1 MPRAPRAVPTWLA
14 HPLRWQRLPVPWA
27 AVVRGALCAGPLLA
41 AGVATG
47 HPAAGVLAGLGS
59 MLAGVNDRPGTRR
72 RGVVHIGLPALAS
85 AFGMLLGATLQTV
98 GAGWWVVPALFAVG
112 FVSGAGSVAG
122 PVRSNAGMQMLASTI
137 LGAGMPLS
145 GAPWLKALYLLAGCL
160 WLLLLRLVFHP
171 PRPAGGPL
179 SGERAAVATVFD
191 ALADALAAV
200 GGPGAEAARRRLT
213 AALDRADE
221 ALRLRRLLRRRPRP
235 DERLLAE
242 RLAAGTALCEAS
254 VALLWEA
261 RPLPDRVTEGP
272 RRFAEALRTGRP
284 PGRLPAPETSSPA
297 RGAFDRALLDAA
309 VVFDRTEPVD
319 AAGADGGPAA
329 ISGAVPVD
337 TGTETEPGTDGA
349 EPGTDGAEPGTDGAE
364 PGTDG
369 SGPSA
374 GPSGSTGP
382 THPTAPTRPRPTSRQ
397 RRSSPLARL
406 IASAGARTRPGR
418 SVLGPAGRDY
428 GLRVGLCI
436 AVSAAVALALRAE
449 HWYWLPATVTFLVKP
464 DLGPLFSRTV
474 NRFAGTVAGVLVFAA
489 AGTLLDGWWWP
500 ALVAG
505 AGGAL
510 LPFATRHFALQT
522 VAITLMVLSFVH
534 VSGDPQ
540 AALERI
546 VDTSAACAIVLV
558 VGHLPR
564 LADPRRRV
572 GHRVTAAL
580 RATGTYL
587 GEVLRTEPGHDRGER
602 LVRRRA
608 AYRALGEARAAAETA
623 AAELLAA
630 RGRNP
635 DWLTVV
641 TAAERIVDAA
651 TACAVRLDHGARRPT
666 PQEAGRLCEALTAMA
681 DALEDPDRPG
691 PPALAAEIPP
701 VPGCATLTDVAAEL
715 ERMRG
720 FAGAA

>member
-41 AGVATG
+41 AGLATG

-72 RGVVHIGLPALAS
+72 RGIVHIGLPALAS
-85 AFGMLLGATLQTV
+85 ALGMLAGATLQTV
-98 GAGWWVVPALFAVG
+98 GAGWWVVPALFVVG

-145 GAPWLKALYLLAGCL
+145 GAPWAKALYLLAGCL

-191 ALADALAAV
+191 ALADALQAV

-242 RLAAGTALCEAS
+242 RLAAATALCEAS

-261 RPLPDRVTEGP
+261 QPLPDRVAEGP
-272 RRFAEALRTGRP
+272 RRFADALRTGRA

-309 VVFDRTEPVD
+309 VVFARTEPVD

-329 ISGAVPVD
+329 ISGAVPA
-337 TGTETEPGTDGA
+337 TEPEAGTTPGPEA
-349 EPGTDGAEPGTDGAE
+349 RSAEEPAPSSAPEPGAGTAGESGA
-364 PGTDG
+364 
-369 SGPSA
+369 
-374 GPSGSTGP
+374 
-382 THPTAPTRPRPTSRQ
+382 APRRPAPRRQ
-397 RRSSPLARL
+397 RHSVLNWMIALVSP
-406 IASAGARTRPGR
+406 RTRQGR

-436 AVSAAVALALRAE
+436 AVSAAAALALRAE

-489 AGTLLDGWWWP
+489 AGALLDGWWWP
-500 ALVAG
+500 ALIAG

-546 VDTSAACAIVLV
+546 VDTSAACAVVLV

-572 GHRVTAAL
+572 GHRVTTAL
-580 RATGTYL
+580 RATGAYL
-587 GEVLRTEPGHDRGER
+587 GEVLKTEPGHDRGER
-602 LVRRRA
+602 LVLRRE
-608 AYRALGEARAAAETA
+608 AYRALGEARAAAETT

-630 RGRNP
+630 RGRGP

-641 TAAERIVDAA
+641 TTAERIVDAA

-666 PQEAGRLCEALTAMA
+666 GQEARRLGEALTAMA
-681 DALEDPDRPG
+681 DALEDPGRPG
-691 PPALAAEIPP
+691 PPALAAQIPP

>member
-14 HPLRWQRLPVPWA
+14 HPLRWQRLPVPWV
-27 AVVRGALCAGPLLA
+27 AVARGALCAGPLLG

-72 RGVVHIGLPALAS
+72 RGIVHIGLPALAS
-85 AFGMLLGATLQTV
+85 ALGMLVGATLQAA

-112 FVSGAGSVAG
+112 YVSGAGSVAG
-122 PVRSNAGMQMLASTI
+122 PVRSNAGMQMLASTV

-191 ALADALAAV
+191 ALADALEAV

-221 ALRLRRLLRRRPRP
+221 ALRLRRLLRRRPRAG
-235 DERLLAE
+235 ERLLAE

-261 RPLPDRVTEGP
+261 RPVPARVAESP
-272 RRFAEALRTGRP
+272 RRFADALRTGRP
-284 PGRLPAPETSSPA
+284 PGRLSAPETGSPA
-297 RGAFDRALLDAA
+297 RGAFDRALLEAA
-309 VVFDRTEPVD
+309 VVFARTEPLD

-329 ISGAVPVD
+329 ISGAVP
-337 TGTETEPGTDGA
+337 
-349 EPGTDGAEPGTDGAE
+349 
-364 PGTDG
+364 
-369 SGPSA
+369 
-374 GPSGSTGP
+374 
-382 THPTAPTRPRPTSRQ
+382 APPRRRFAALRRP
-397 RRSSPLARL
+397 
-406 IASAGARTRPGR
+406 AGAAARRGR
-418 SVLGPAGRDY
+418 GMFGPAGRDY

-474 NRFAGTVAGVLVFAA
+474 NRFAGTVAGVLVFAGAGA
-489 AGTLLDGWWWP
+489 ALHATGSWWP

-546 VDTSAACAIVLV
+546 VDTSAACGLVLV

-564 LADPRRRV
+564 LGDPRRRV
-572 GHRVTAAL
+572 GQRVTAAL
-580 RATGTYL
+580 RAIEAYL
-587 GEVLRTEPGHDRGER
+587 AEVLRTEPGHDRGER
-602 LVRRRA
+602 LVLRRA
-608 AYRALGEARAAAETA
+608 AYRALGEARGAAETA

-666 PQEAGRLCEALTAMA
+666 PQEAQRLRAALTAMA
-681 DALEDPDRPG
+681 DALEDPARPG
-691 PPALAAEIPP
+691 PPALAAQVPP
-701 VPGCATLTDVAAEL
+701 VPDCATLTDVAAEL
-715 ERMRG
+715 ERIRG
-720 FAGAA
+720 YAGAA

>member
-41 AGVATG
+41 AGLATG

-72 RGVVHIGLPALAS
+72 RGIVHIGLPALAS
-85 AFGMLLGATLQTV
+85 AFGMLMGATLQTV

-191 ALADALAAV
+191 ALADALDAV

-221 ALRLRRLLRRRPRP
+221 ALRLRRLLRRRPSP
-235 DERLLAE
+235 GERLLAE
-242 RLAAGTALCEAS
+242 RLAAATALCEAS

-261 RPLPDRVTEGP
+261 RPLPARVAEGP

-284 PGRLPAPETSSPA
+284 PGRLSAPETSSPA
-297 RGAFDRALLDAA
+297 RGAFDRALLDAV
-309 VVFDRTEPVD
+309 VVFARTEPVD
-319 AAGADGGPAA
+319 AAGADGGPAV
-329 ISGAVPVD
+329 ISGAVRP
-337 TGTETEPGTDGA
+337 EER
-349 EPGTDGAEPGTDGAE
+349 
-364 PGTDG
+364 G
-369 SGPSA
+369 SGDQR
-374 GPSGSTGP
+374 GSGAQRTPGERRESEDQRVPGERRESGDQLTSGDRLKP
-382 THPTAPTRPRPTSRQ
+382 GEPRKLRSEASPV
-397 RRSSPLARL
+397 RR
-406 IASAGARTRPGR
+406 GR
-418 SVLGPAGRDY
+418 SMFGPAGRDY

-449 HWYWLPATVTFLVKP
+449 HWYWLPATATFLVKP

-489 AGTLLDGWWWP
+489 AGAVLDGWWWP

-546 VDTSAACAIVLV
+546 VDTSAACALVLV

-572 GHRVTAAL
+572 GHKVTAAL
-580 RATGTYL
+580 RATETYL

-623 AAELLAA
+623 AAELVAA

-666 PQEAGRLCEALTAMA
+666 PQEARRLCEALTAMA
-681 DALEDPDRPG
+681 DALEDPGRPG
-691 PPALAAEIPP
+691 PPALAAQIPP

-715 ERMRG
+715 EHLRG

>member
-85 AFGMLLGATLQTV
+85 SFGMLMGATLQTV

-122 PVRSNAGMQMLASTI
+122 PVRSNAGMQMLASTV

-171 PRPAGGPL
+171 PRPVGGPL

-191 ALADALAAV
+191 ALADALEAV

-221 ALRLRRLLRRRPRP
+221 ALRLRRLLRRRPRA

-261 RPLPDRVTEGP
+261 QPLPDRVAEGP

-284 PGRLPAPETSSPA
+284 PGRLSAPETSSPA

-309 VVFDRTEPVD
+309 VVFARTEPLD
-319 AAGADGGPAA
+319 TAGADGGPAA
-329 ISGAVPVD
+329 ISGAVPAR
-337 TGTETEPGTDGA
+337 TGTGATTETATEAATDGQTGTQPQDGERGTPAA
-349 EPGTDGAEPGTDGAE
+349 ERSAPGRR
-364 PGTDG
+364 
-369 SGPSA
+369 PS
-374 GPSGSTGP
+374 
-382 THPTAPTRPRPTSRQ
+382 PRDRT
-397 RRSSPLARL
+397 
-406 IASAGARTRPGR
+406 IAAVASRTRRGR
-418 SVLGPAGRDY
+418 SLLGPAGRDY

-436 AVSAAVALALRAE
+436 AVSAAAALALRAD

-489 AGTLLDGWWWP
+489 AGALLNGWWWP
-500 ALVAG
+500 ALIAG

-546 VDTSAACAIVLV
+546 VDTSAACGIVLV

-602 LVRRRA
+602 LVLRRE

-623 AAELLAA
+623 AAELVAA

-666 PQEAGRLCEALTAMA
+666 RQEARRLSEALTAMA
-681 DALEDPDRPG
+681 DALEDPGRPG
-691 PPALAAEIPP
+691 PPALAAQIPP

>member
-85 AFGMLLGATLQTV
+85 SLGMLMGATLQTV

-171 PRPAGGPL
+171 PRPVGGPL

-191 ALADALAAV
+191 ALADALEAV

-221 ALRLRRLLRRRPRP
+221 ALRLRRLLRRRPRA

-261 RPLPDRVTEGP
+261 QPLPDRVAEGP

-284 PGRLPAPETSSPA
+284 PGRLAAPETSSPA

-309 VVFDRTEPVD
+309 VVFARTEPLD
-319 AAGADGGPAA
+319 TAGADGGPAA
-329 ISGAVPVD
+329 ISGAVPVR
-337 TGTETEPGTDGA
+337 TETSGETATDGQIETQPGDGERGTPAA
-349 EPGTDGAEPGTDGAE
+349 ERPAPGRR
-364 PGTDG
+364 
-369 SGPSA
+369 PSLRNRA
-374 GPSGSTGP
+374 IALV
-382 THPTAPTRPRPTSRQ
+382 AP
-397 RRSSPLARL
+397 
-406 IASAGARTRPGR
+406 RTRRGR
-418 SVLGPAGRDY
+418 SLLGPAGRDY

-489 AGTLLDGWWWP
+489 AGMLLDGWWWP
-500 ALVAG
+500 ALIAG

-546 VDTSAACAIVLV
+546 VDTSAACGIVLV

-580 RATGTYL
+580 RATGAYL

-602 LVRRRA
+602 LVLRRE

-623 AAELLAA
+623 AAELVAA

-666 PQEAGRLCEALTAMA
+666 RQEAHRLSEALTAMA
-681 DALEDPDRPG
+681 DALEDPGRPG
-691 PPALAAEIPP
+691 PPALAAQIPP